1 MKMLA
6 FLSIAN
12 MAALPAG
19 NPLLAALTVVASGA
33 AWLAWPIIDL
43 MEVMYK

>member
-6 FLSIAN
+6 FLSAAN

-19 NPLLAALTVVASGA
+19 NPLLAALTVVAIGV
-33 AWLAWPIIDL
+33 AWLAWPIIGL
-43 MEVMYK
+43 LEG

>member
-6 FLSIAN
+6 FLTAAN

-19 NPLLAALTVVASGA
+19 NPLLAALTVVAIGA

>member
-6 FLSIAN
+6 FLTAAN

-19 NPLLAALTVVASGA
+19 NPLLAAVTVVAIGV
-33 AWLAWPIIDL
+33 AWLAWPIIGL
-43 MEVMYK
+43 LEG

>member
-12 MAALPAG
+12 VAALPAG
-19 NPLLAALTVVASGA
+19 NPLLAGLTVVAIGV
-33 AWLAWPIIDL
+33 AWLAWPVIDL

>member
-6 FLSIAN
+6 FLSVAIV
-12 MAALPAG
+12 AALPAG
-19 NPLLAALTVVASGA
+19 NPLLAALTVVAISV
-33 AWLAWPIIDL
+33 AWLAWPVIDL

>member
-6 FLSIAN
+6 FLSAAN
-12 MAALPAG
+12 VAALPAG
-19 NPLLAALTVVASGA
+19 NPLLAALTVVAIGV
-33 AWLAWPIIDL
+33 AWLAWPVIDL

>member
-6 FLSIAN
+6 FLNIAN

-19 NPLLAALTVVASGA
+19 NPLLAALTVVAIGA
-33 AWLAWPIIDL
+33 AWLAWPMIDL
-43 MEVMYK
+43 LTEVFA